1 MVTTPTPTPHPDA
14 GLEVCS
20 PRSRGDPASNC
31 VFHVKL
37 AATLLF
43 LILLAGCAPVRHY
56 EAALVLQDI
65 AAAQGA
71 SRLKQTTA
79 VPLRQ
84 SIAYTVD
91 GRERR
96 GDLYLPAQLSVTKLP
111 VTKLPVTKLPV
122 NPPTNSRAAIVA
134 VPGAVPLGKD
144 DPRLVAFATTLA
156 RAGFAVLAPDLTG
169 FRQLSVRPA
178 DTREIADAFSYLAR
192 RTDLAPEGRAGLFA
206 FSYAVGP
213 AVLATLEPDIRDRV
227 RFVVGLGGY
236 HDLPRAM
243 RFFTTGWF
251 EHDGQ
256 WQRMTPDDT
265 GKMVLLYASLPY
277 LEDGSD
283 RVIFDRMVALRM
295 TDPAADLSPLA
306 AELSRGAQ
314 AVHALAANTDP
325 ARFAELLA
333 RLPAAMLA
341 DMERLNLA
349 RHDLKLLR
357 ARLILVHGK
366 NDNLIPYPESLA
378 LAAAAPEGL
387 ADVSLIHGVLG
398 HVDLKFS
405 SLFTWRF
412 WSEDLPDMWKL
423 WRVIDSL
430 LAERMAAS

>member
-1 MVTTPTPTPHPDA
+1 M
-14 GLEVCS
+14 LQ
-20 PRSRGDPASNC
+20 
-31 VFHVKL
+31 KL

-79 VPLRQ
+79 APLRQ
-84 SIAYTVD
+84 SIAYTVE

-96 GDLYLPAQLSVTKLP
+96 GDLYLPAQLPGT
-111 VTKLPVTKLPV
+111 TLPV
-122 NPPTNSRAAIVA
+122 NLPTNIHAAIVA

-156 RAGFAVLAPDLTG
+156 RAGFAVLAPDLAG

-213 AVLATLEPDIRDRV
+213 AILATLEPDIRDRV

-277 LEDGSD
+277 LQNDGD
-283 RVIFDRMVALRM
+283 RVIFDRMVAERM
-295 TDPAADLSPLA
+295 TDSTADLSPLA
-306 AELSRGAQ
+306 ADLSRDAQ
-314 AVHALAANTDP
+314 AVYALAANTDP

-333 RLPAAMLA
+333 QLPAAMRA

-349 RHDLKLLR
+349 RYDLKPLQ
-357 ARLILVHGK
+357 ARLILVHGR
-366 NDNLIPYPESLA
+366 NDNLIPWPETPA

-387 ADVSLIHGVLG
+387 ASVFLIHRVLG

-405 SLFTWRF
+405 NLFSWRF
-412 WSEDLPDMWKL
+412 WSADLPDLWRL
-423 WRVIDSL
+423 WRVIDLL
-430 LAERMAAS
+430 LAERAG

>member
-1 MVTTPTPTPHPDA
+1 M
-14 GLEVCS
+14 
-20 PRSRGDPASNC
+20 
-31 VFHVKL
+31 
-37 AATLLF
+37 
-43 LILLAGCAPVRHY
+43 ILLAGCAPVRHY

-65 AAAQGA
+65 AAVQGA

-79 VPLRQ
+79 APLRQ

-96 GDLYLPAQLSVTKLP
+96 GDLYLPAKLP
-111 VTKLPVTKLPV
+111 AKLPV
-122 NPPTNSRAAIVA
+122 NLPANIRAAIVA

-156 RAGFAVLAPDLTG
+156 RAGFAVLAPDLAG
-169 FRQLSVRPA
+169 FRELSVRPA

-256 WQRMTPDDT
+256 WQRITPDDT

-277 LEDGSD
+277 LQNDGD
-283 RVIFDRMVALRM
+283 RVIFDRMVAERM
-295 TDPAADLSPLA
+295 TDSTADLSPLA
-306 AELSRGAQ
+306 ADLSRDAQ

-325 ARFAELLA
+325 ARFTELLA
-333 RLPAAMLA
+333 QLPAAMRA

-349 RHDLKLLR
+349 RHDLKPLQ
-357 ARLILVHGK
+357 ARLILVHGR
-366 NDNLIPYPESLA
+366 NDNLIPWPETPA

-387 ADVSLIHGVLG
+387 ASVFLIHRVLG

-405 SLFTWRF
+405 NLFSWRF
-412 WSEDLPDMWKL
+412 WSADLPDLWRL
-423 WRVIDSL
+423 WRVIDLL
-430 LAERMAAS
+430 LAERAG